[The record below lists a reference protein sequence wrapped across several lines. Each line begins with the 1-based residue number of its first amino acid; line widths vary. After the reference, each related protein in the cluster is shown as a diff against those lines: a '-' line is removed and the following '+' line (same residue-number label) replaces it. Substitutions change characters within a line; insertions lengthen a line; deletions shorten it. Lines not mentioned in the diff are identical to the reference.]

1 MAGPSWQLLETPGG
15 QFDHPDQLP
24 RADGAW
30 LAAPVPGTACEAL
43 SQAGR
48 LDLLAPRSLMEH
60 DLWYRSAWNL
70 PAAAT
75 LHFEG
80 LAGVVEV
87 WLDGQLL
94 CTHRHM
100 HLPLSL
106 ALPAGAFSLFLC
118 FRALARGG
126 LKRQGRARWRPRMI
140 QPPSLRD
147 MRQTVLGHMVG
158 WCPEWTP
165 IGPFGEIRLTSP
177 SDGEPVRIEA
187 MRADWTGQ
195 GAWLQLGLRGA
206 QWSEGAQIRCAG
218 TCLPLRQR
226 DDGLWWAEGGLPQA
240 QAWAPH
246 THGRPELHDL
256 WLDAGPQQ
264 TLLARV
270 GFRSI
275 ELDRQ
280 QGAFRLLING
290 QPVFCRGV
298 CWTPPDLLRLSSQ
311 PEVYRA
317 LARELVNA
325 GMNMVRVSGTM
336 LYEQAAFFA
345 ACDEAG
351 LLVWHDFMLANFDYP
366 SRDAGFL
373 AELDAEARH
382 FLGRT
387 LCHPCVAVLC
397 GGSEVRQQAEM
408 LGVDWPEDDPIF
420 QGLLARACAEA
431 RPDVPYVP
439 NTPWGGQPSFSTD
452 QGVCHYYGVGAYQ
465 RGLDDARR
473 ARVRF
478 ASECM
483 ALAHVPAEADLAP
496 ALAQQPMGLLWKQGT
511 PRDAAASWDF
521 DDVREHYLQH
531 PYGVDPGRLRR
542 EDPARYL
549 DLGRAVSC
557 DLAEHLFS
565 EWRRPDSGCAGALVW
580 QLRDLREGAGW
591 GLLDHQA
598 RPKPVWHALTRVLQP
613 VQVLITD
620 EGLNCLALHVINERP
635 QVLKAVL
642 SLQVLREGQRLVID
656 GQQTLELPAHGAVT
670 LSSTDLLG
678 RFFDISYAYRFG
690 PPAHDVSV
698 AVLRDALT
706 AQVLGWACHLPQRA
720 LPAADVGFSTRLQWR
735 DGAWQLGITVQR
747 FAHHV
752 HFVSHS
758 HQPSDDWFHLPPGIE
773 KWLSLR
779 PREGAAVEPALAG
792 GTLAA
797 LNGLTAPWVRLAQPQ
812 A

>member
-1 MAGPSWQLLETPGG
+1 MAHPSWQLLETPGG
-15 QFDHPDQLP
+15 LFDHPGQLP
-24 RADGAW
+24 QADSGW
-30 LAAPVPGTACEAL
+30 HTAPVPGTACEAL
-43 SQAGR
+43 AQAGR
-48 LDLLAPRSLMEH
+48 FDLQAPRSLM
-60 DLWYRSAWNL
+60 DQDIWYRSAWQL
-70 PAAAT
+70 PAPAT
-75 LHFEG
+75 LTFEG

-94 CTHRHM
+94 CTHRNM
-100 HLPLSL
+100 YLPLSL
-106 ALPAGAFSLFLC
+106 DLPAGACTLHLC
-118 FRALARGG
+118 FRALAKLA

-147 MRQTVLGHMVG
+147 VRQTVLGHMVG
-158 WCPEWTP
+158 WCPDWTP
-165 IGPFGEIRLTSP
+165 VGPFGAISLSTASDEPAVQIRSL
-177 SDGEPVRIEA
+177 
-187 MRADWTGQ
+187 RADWGQQ
-195 GAWLQLGLRGA
+195 GAWLHLVLHGPQLAPGA
-206 QWSEGAQIRCAG
+206 RIRCAG
-218 TCLPLRQR
+218 TSLPLTLGE
-226 DDGLWWAEGGLPQA
+226 DGCWWAEGALAEASP
-240 QAWAPH
+240 WLPH
-246 THGRPELHDL
+246 THGRPALHEL
-256 WLDAGPQQ
+256 WLEVGNRSVLLGQ
-264 TLLARV
+264 T
-270 GFRSI
+270 GFRRL
-275 ELDRQ
+275 ELDQ
-280 QGAFRLLING
+280 EAGAFALRVNG
-290 QPVFCRGV
+290 LPVFCRGA
-298 CWTPPDLLRLSSQ
+298 CWTPPDVLRLRAGS
-311 PEVYRA
+311 EVYRA
-317 LARELVNA
+317 LVQQMVQA

-336 LYEQAAFFA
+336 LYEETAFFD

-366 SRDAGFL
+366 ARDAGFL
-373 AELDAEARH
+373 AELDAEARG

-387 LCHPCVAVLC
+387 MRHPCLALLC

-408 LGVDWPEDDPIF
+408 LGVEWPEDDPIF
-420 QGLLARACAEA
+420 QGLLARACLEA
-431 RPDVPYVP
+431 RPDVPYIP

-473 ARVRF
+473 AQVRF

-483 ALAHVPAEADLAP
+483 ALAHVPAEAELAP
-496 ALAQQPMGLLWKQGT
+496 ALAQQPMGLRWKQGT

-521 DDVREHYLQH
+521 DDVREHYLQLL
-531 PYGVDPGRLRR
+531 YGVDPARLRR

-613 VQVLITD
+613 LQVLVTD
-620 EGLNCLALHVINERP
+620 EGLNGLAVHVINERP
-635 QVLKAVL
+635 EPLKALL
-642 SLQVLREGQRLVID
+642 SLQVLRDGQRVVIEGQRA
-656 GQQTLELPAHGAVT
+656 LELPAHGAIT
-670 LSSTDLLG
+670 LGSADLLG

-698 AVLRDALT
+698 IVLRDALT
-706 AQVLGWACHLPQRA
+706 DQPLAWACHLPQRA
-720 LPAADVGFSTRLQWR
+720 LPAADLGLETRLECREGVWH
-735 DGAWQLGITVQR
+735 LGVKAQR
-747 FAHHV
+747 FAQHV

-773 KWLSLR
+773 KWITLR
-779 PREGAAVEPALAG
+779 PRAGTNVEPALAG
-792 GTLAA
+792 GSLAA
-797 LNGLTAPWVRLAQPQ
+797 LNGLSSPWVRLAPPQ

>member
-1 MAGPSWQLLETPGG
+1 MVCPHWQLLETPGG
-15 QFDHPDQLP
+15 QFDHPGQLP
-24 RADGAW
+24 QTDGVW
-30 LAAPVPGTACEAL
+30 LPAPVPGTACQAL
-43 SQAGR
+43 AQAGR
-48 LDLLAPRSLMEH
+48 FDLLAPRSLM
-60 DLWYRSAWNL
+60 DQDIWYRSAWAL

-75 LHFEG
+75 LLFEG

-87 WLDGQLL
+87 WLGDRLL
-94 CTHRHM
+94 CTHRQM
-100 HLPLSL
+100 HLPLSVD
-106 ALPAGAFSLFLC
+106 LPAGPVLLTLC
-118 FRALARGG
+118 FRALSRAAA
-126 LKRQGRARWRPRMI
+126 KRQGRARWRPRMI

-147 MRQTVLGHMVG
+147 LRQTVLGHMAG

-165 IGPFGEIRLTSP
+165 IGPFGAIRLSSP
-177 SDGEPVRIEA
+177 ADAEPVKIQA
-187 MRADWTGQ
+187 LRADWTGQ
-195 GAWLQLGLRGA
+195 GACLQVALQGVRLAQGA
-206 QWSEGAQIRCAG
+206 QLRCAG
-218 TCLPLRQR
+218 TRLPLRQH
-226 DDGLWWAEGGLPQA
+226 DDGLWWAEGVLPEA
-240 QAWAPH
+240 QAWMAH
-246 THGRPELHDL
+246 THGQPVLYEVWLEHD
-256 WLDAGPQQ
+256 AQSA
-264 TLLARV
+264 LLTTV
-270 GFRSI
+270 GFRRI

-280 QGAFRLLING
+280 QGAFSLVVNG
-290 QPVFCRGV
+290 LPVFCRGV
-298 CWTPPDLLRLSSQ
+298 CWTPPDLLRLSSP

-317 LARELVNA
+317 LVAELRQA

-336 LYEQAAFFA
+336 LYEHTAFFA

-351 LLVWHDFMLANFDYP
+351 VLVWHDFMLANFDYP
-366 SRDAGFL
+366 ARDAGFL

-382 FLGRT
+382 FLART
-387 LCHPCVAVLC
+387 RRHPSLAVLC

-408 LGVDWPEDDPIF
+408 LGVDWPEDDPVF
-420 QGLLARACAEA
+420 QGLLARVCAEA

-483 ALAHVPAEADLAP
+483 ALAHVPAEADLSS
-496 ALAQQPMGLLWKQGT
+496 ALAQAPMGLHWKQGT

-521 DDVREHYLQH
+521 DDVREHYMQDL
-531 PYGVDPGRLRR
+531 YGVDPGRLRR
-542 EDPARYL
+542 ENPARYL

-557 DLAEHLFS
+557 DLAEHLYA

-598 RPKPVWHALTRVLQP
+598 RAKPVWHALARVLQP
-613 VQVLITD
+613 VQVLVTD
-620 EGLNCLALHVINERP
+620 EGLNGLAVHVINERP
-635 QVLKAVL
+635 QILRAAL
-642 SLQVLREGQRLVID
+642 SLQVLRDGQRVVIE
-656 GQQTLELPAHGAVT
+656 GRQALELPAHGAIT
-670 LSSTDLLG
+670 LSSSELLG

-698 AVLRDALT
+698 AVLRDMNT
-706 AQVLGWACHLPQRA
+706 TQVLGWACHLPNRV
-720 LPAADVGFSTRLQWR
+720 LPAADLGFSTRLEWR
-735 DGAWQLGITVQR
+735 DGAWQLGVTVQR

-758 HQPSDDWFHLPPGIE
+758 HRPSDDWFHLPPGIE
-773 KWLSLR
+773 KWLILS
-779 PREGAAVEPALAG
+779 PREASQVEPALAG

-797 LNGLTAPWVRLAQPQ
+797 LNGSAAPWVRLAPPSV
-812 A
+812 